1 MRRIR
6 TAWAVLAHT
15 VAAILALGVAGCG
28 HADSGKA
35 PVSAAPTY
43 TALDDSGGSLRRDF
57 NQARGTVRLLFVVDP
72 VCPTCLRGLADLDD
86 ALLDGTQ
93 DPRLQIFVVH
103 EPVIGGTADKIR
115 GAATLLH
122 NPHVRHYWNA
132 DGGFG
137 RLLGDAVALKRD
149 NQPVYAWDVWMI
161 YGPDAEWNDAGPPRP
176 LQLMYQLPPVQ
187 NPAFTF
193 LDSKAFAQQVRTLL
207 AALPA
212 TASTH

>member
-1 MRRIR
+1 MKRI
-6 TAWAVLAHT
+6 TAAWRVLVCAV
-15 VAAILALGVAGCG
+15 VAILTVGAAACG

-35 PVSAAPTY
+35 APAISPAY
-43 TALDDSGGSLRRDF
+43 AMLDDAGTQLRSDF
-57 NQARGTVRLLFVVDP
+57 NQAKGSVRLLFAVDP
-72 VCPTCLRGLADLDD
+72 ICPTCLRGLADLDD
-86 ALLDGTQ
+86 ALLAGTQ

-122 NPHVRHYWNA
+122 NTHVHHYWNA
-132 DGGFG
+132 GGGFG
-137 RLLGDAVALKRD
+137 RLLGEVVGLKRD

-161 YGPDAEWNDAGPPRP
+161 YGPDAEWGNAGAPQP
-176 LQLMYQLPPVQ
+176 LRLMVQLPPVQ

-193 LDSKAFAQQVRTLL
+193 LDSKAFAQEVRAML

-212 TASTH
+212 PAGGR